1 MEEGSPAEIR
11 ARIQIHYRG
20 PVAPHWEVR
29 WVAGDKSLVDDFS
42 QRIYARMLML
52 PPHDPQYR
60 RNRERIMRDAE
71 REGVAVSW
79 DIDQ

>member
-1 MEEGSPAEIR
+1 MEESSPAEIR
-11 ARIQIHYRG
+11 ARIQIHYMG

-29 WVAGDKSLVDDFS
+29 WIAGDKALVDDFS
-42 QRIYARMLML
+42 QRVYARMLML

-71 REGVAVSW
+71 REGVAITW
-79 DIDQ
+79 DVDQ